1 MKSVPGNK
9 SEAAWPAVK
18 PAARRRWLLA
28 TILVLAGIALAGAW
42 LKYGKS
48 IPGLLRPGSGAGLSD
63 DTRARL
69 RQLAAPVEIRFYSVL
84 PTDSAPETL
93 QAFSRRVDQL
103 LSEFQNANDSQIH
116 VTRNVS
122 ASGEYADAAA
132 ANGLRAFN
140 LEKGGACFLGLA
152 VVSGERKV
160 SLAQLQPEWE
170 PALPFDLARAILQVT
185 AAPASAAAPVRPPA
199 FPEATND
206 VRRLIPDLA
215 GTSLEEGN
223 RRLREAALQ
232 ELTAAGAETENQ
244 LQAAQQQLATAQNS
258 GSEAEQQAARQRLQ
272 QVQLDQAQ
280 KYRQIAA
287 RLQAQLA
294 AFQQLKT
301 ATNVDNQPAGR

>member
-9 SEAAWPAVK
+9 SEAALPAVK
-18 PAARRRWLLA
+18 ATAGRRLLLA
-28 TILVLAGIALAGAW
+28 TVLVLAGIALAGAW

-48 IPGLLRPGSGAGLSD
+48 IPGLLQPDGGAGLSD

-84 PTDSAPETL
+84 PSDSAPETL
-93 QAFSRRVDQL
+93 RAFSRRVDHL

-116 VTRNVS
+116 VTRNIS
-122 ASGEYADAAA
+122 ASEKYADAAA
-132 ANGLRAFN
+132 ADGLRAFN
-140 LEKGGACFLGLA
+140 LENGGACFLGLA

-185 AAPASAAAPVRPPA
+185 AAPASAAAPGRPPA
-199 FPEATND
+199 FPEATNN
-206 VRRLIPDLA
+206 VRRLIPDLP

-232 ELTAAGAETENQ
+232 ELTAAGAEMENQ

-258 GSEAEQQAARQRLQ
+258 GSEAEQQAALQRVQ
-272 QVQLDQAQ
+272 QVQLEQAE
-280 KYRQIAA
+280 KYKKIAA

-301 ATNVDNQPAGR
+301 ATNPGNQPASR